1 MEDLIR
7 TFIAVELTDSVREQI
22 ARLEQPLR
30 KEGTKVKW
38 VKPENLHLTLKF
50 LGNVQ
55 AVRIDDVVEA
65 TQEAVQGIEPFILSF
80 SGLGLFP
87 NLKRARVIWIGI
99 EQRADSLGRIQRE
112 LEERLFQRGFAREER
127 GFSPHLTI
135 GRVKSQRGIGGLV
148 SKLDKTE
155 FESEK
160 IRVDQVV
167 VMRSDLRPTGAV
179 YTPLGVCQL
188 V

>member
-7 TFIAVELTDSVREQI
+7 TFIAVELTGSMREQI
-22 ARLEQPLR
+22 SLLEQLLQ
-30 KEGTKVKW
+30 KEGAKVKW

-50 LGNVQ
+50 LENVQ
-55 AVRIDDVVEA
+55 AVRIDDAVEA

-80 SGLGLFP
+80 SGLGVFP

-99 EQRADSLGRIQRE
+99 KEGADSLGRIQRE

-127 GFSPHLTI
+127 DFSPHLTI

-148 SKLDKTE
+148 LKLEKTE
-155 FESEK
+155 FKSEK
-160 IRVDQVV
+160 IRVEQVV

-179 YTPLGVCQL
+179 HTPLGICRL
-188 V
+188 F

>member
-7 TFIAVELTDSVREQI
+7 TFIAVELTGSMREQI
-22 ARLEQPLR
+22 SLLEQLLR
-30 KEGTKVKW
+30 KEGAKVKW

-50 LGNVQ
+50 LGNIQ
-55 AVRIDDVVEA
+55 APCIDDVVEA
-65 TQEAVQGIEPFILSF
+65 TQEAVQGIKPFILSF
-80 SGLGLFP
+80 SGLGVFP

-99 EQRADSLGRIQRE
+99 KEGADSLGRIQRE

-127 GFSPHLTI
+127 DFSPHLTI

-148 SKLDKTE
+148 LKLEKTE
-155 FESEK
+155 FKSEK
-160 IRVDQVV
+160 IRVEQVV

-179 YTPLGVCQL
+179 HTPLGICRL
-188 V
+188 F